1 MHPDRGDD
9 ERPPTYLL
17 LGAPAVRTLSEPRVI
32 SGRVQCAL
40 FVTLALRAGHPVG
53 ADRLVDAL
61 WGDDP
66 PTDWVNAL
74 QSQVSRLR
82 QALGRTLAHGVGGYR
97 LDAPAE
103 SVDAH
108 RFERLIA
115 EAGQLQSAGVHAL
128 ARRTVDRAERLWRGE
143 PFPELKDTDLARR
156 EGARLDEL
164 RMQAAVIRIEA
175 DLALRH
181 HGPAIL
187 ALRQLTEAYPM
198 REDLW
203 GLLILALYRSD
214 RTADALTTYRQA
226 RSTLVRELGIE
237 PGPSLRELEAAVL
250 HRDPALA
257 APAHPCAAHA
267 QIYAATP
274 RPLRQLPCPPE
285 AVAGQPPRAWADYP
299 AARTFLERAR
309 AAIPDYRPDDNDAV
323 AIVTLC
329 RLLRGDPVA
338 IELAAGRLP
347 SLSPTHLLELHL
359 AAQT

>member
-250 HRDPALA
+250 HRDPTLA